1 MRGHASGQS
10 NLFVRINLEEL
21 VPADHPL
28 RAIKRMADGALSG
41 MSRTFAAAYA
51 PAEKG
56 GRPSIPPE
64 RLLKALVLMSLYTV
78 RSERAL
84 CERIAFDLLFRWF
97 LDMTPD
103 EPCFDHSV
111 FSVNRERLDRLD
123 ITKKFSDRIVMMAL
137 EAGLIS
143 EEHFSID
150 GSLLQS
156 HASLKSLKQIE
167 RLKAAAEGRDD
178 GQKKDGDG
186 DAGGGGGEGGSVGNP
201 WVNFRGEKR
210 SNRTHRS
217 VTDPEARLYTKTG
230 GVAYLQH
237 STHVLMENRH
247 GIGVDIRVG
256 QADGHAE
263 RRCALKMLDRVKRKL
278 GLEPATLGADRGY
291 DSEDFLL
298 ALEERGIEPHIACK
312 SKKEIDVPHPEDDGA
327 WARWFNQ
334 RGAGGEAFKISQRKR
349 RLDEEIFGWLKQ
361 FGGLRRARLVGRWK
375 LQQLADVALGT
386 LNLIRMS
393 RLLKT

>member
-1 MRGHASGQS
+1 M
-10 NLFVRINLEEL
+10 V
-21 VPADHPL
+21 
-28 RAIKRMADGALSG
+28 
-41 MSRTFAAAYA
+41 
-51 PAEKG
+51 
-56 GRPSIPPE
+56 
-64 RLLKALVLMSLYTV
+64 
-78 RSERAL
+78 
-84 CERIAFDLLFRWF
+84 
-97 LDMTPD
+97 
-103 EPCFDHSV
+103 
-111 FSVNRERLDRLD
+111 
-123 ITKKFSDRIVMMAL
+123 
-137 EAGLIS
+137 
-143 EEHFSID
+143 
-150 GSLLQS
+150 
-156 HASLKSLKQIE
+156 
-167 RLKAAAEGRDD
+167 
-178 GQKKDGDG
+178 GDG
-186 DAGGGGGEGGSVGNP
+186 EGGGAGGSVGNP

-256 QADGHAE
+256 KADGHAE
-263 RRCALKMLDRVKRKL
+263 RKCALKMLDRVRRKL
-278 GLEPATLGADRGY
+278 GLEPATLGADKGY

-298 ALEERGIEPHIACK
+298 ALEERGIEPHVACK
-312 SKKEIDVPHPEDDGA
+312 SKKEIGLPREGQKNEEGV

-375 LQQLADVALGT
+375 LQQLADIGLGT

-393 RLLKT
+393 TLLKT